1 MEKIMDLHIH
11 TNISDGVLSP
21 YEVID
26 MALANNC
33 RIISITDHDNIDA
46 YSDELFDYAEE
57 RNMILIPGVEISTRV
72 DKCGIHVLGYNFDIT
87 DENFK
92 YELEK
97 LRGAR
102 HEYLINVSARLK
114 ELGYI
119 VNVDELD
126 KVESVTKAHIALDI
140 ISNEVNK
147 ENLIKEFGHIPSKG
161 EFIETIMNEGCPGY
175 VWKRSIT
182 PKYAA
187 DLIRS
192 AGGRVVLAHPVCYKY
207 EDNLN
212 VDDILEL
219 VKMTDAKAIEAA
231 YLYVDKKG
239 NRIDEVYFWKKFA
252 KENDLLYSVG
262 SDFHNEDGVHPDI
275 GFSNWDIEF
284 SKEEAY
290 TILDYLSN

>member
-11 TNISDGVLSP
+11 TNISDGQLSP

-26 MALANNC
+26 KAIKNNC

-46 YSDELFDYAEE
+46 YCDELFDYAEE
-57 RNMILIPGVEISTRV
+57 RNMILIPGVEISTRG

-126 KVESVTKAHIALDI
+126 KVESVTKTHIALDI

>member
-11 TNISDGVLSP
+11 TTISDGKLSP

-26 MALANNC
+26 KALENNC

-46 YSDELFDYAEE
+46 YCDELFDYAEE
-57 RNMILIPGVEISTRV
+57 RNMILIPGVEISTKT
-72 DKCGIHVLGYNFDIT
+72 KCGIHVLGYNFDIN

-92 YELEK
+92 RELEK

-102 HEYLINVSARLK
+102 HEYLVDVSVKLK

-119 VNVDELD
+119 VNVEELD
-126 KVESVTKAHIALDI
+126 KIDSVTKAHIALDI
-140 ISNEVNK
+140 ISNDVNK
-147 ENLIKEFGHIPSKG
+147 ENLIKEFGHIPGKG
-161 EFIETIMNEGCPGY
+161 EFIETIMNEGCLGY
-175 VWKRSIT
+175 VWKRSIS
-182 PKYAA
+182 PKEAA

-212 VDDILEL
+212 VEDILEL
-219 VKMTDAKAIEAA
+219 VKMTDVKVIESV
-231 YLYVDKKG
+231 YLYVDRNCNK
-239 NRIDEVYFWKKFA
+239 IDEVDFWKKFA
-252 KENDLLYSVG
+252 KDNGLIYSVG
-262 SDFHNEDGVHPDI
+262 SDFHSNDGIHPDI
-275 GFSNWDIEF
+275 GFSNWDVEF

-290 TILDYLSN
+290 ILLDYLSN

>member
-1 MEKIMDLHIH
+1 MEKTMDLHIH
-11 TNISDGVLSP
+11 TNISDGALSP

-26 MALANNC
+26 RALENNC

-46 YSDELFDYAEE
+46 YNDELFDYAEA
-57 RNMILIPGVEISTRV
+57 RNMILIPGVEISTKT
-72 DKCGIHVLGYNFDIT
+72 KCGIHVLGYNFDIS

-92 YELEK
+92 KELEK

-102 HEYLINVSARLK
+102 HEYLVDVSAKLN

-119 VNVDELD
+119 VNVEELD
-126 KVESVTKAHIALDI
+126 KIDSVTKAHIAFDV
-140 ISNEVNK
+140 ISNDDNK
-147 ENLIKEFGHIPSKG
+147 DKLMKEFGHIPGKG

-175 VWKRSIT
+175 VWKRSVT

-212 VDDILEL
+212 VDDILDLIKE
-219 VKMTDAKAIEAA
+219 TDAKVIESA
-231 YLYVDKKG
+231 YLYVDKDG
-239 NRIDEVYFWKKFA
+239 NKIDEVDFWKKFA
-252 KENDLLYSVG
+252 KDNDLIYSVG
-262 SDFHNEDGVHPDI
+262 SDFHNDDGIHPDI

-290 TILDYLSN
+290 VLLDYLSN

>member
-26 MALANNC
+26 KALTNNC

-72 DKCGIHVLGYNFDIT
+72 DKCGIHVLGYNFDI
-87 DENFK
+87 NN
-92 YELEK
+92 EK
-97 LRGAR
+97 LRSELEWLRNAR
-102 HEYLINVSARLK
+102 QDYLVNVSVKLK

-119 VNVDELD
+119 VNVEEL
-126 KVESVTKAHIALDI
+126 KEFETVTKAHIALDI
-140 ISNEVNK
+140 ISNENNK
-147 ENLIKEFGHIPSKG
+147 EQLLKDFGHVPSKG
-161 EFIETIMNEGCPGY
+161 EYIETIMNEGCPGY
-175 VWKRSIT
+175 VYKHSIT
-182 PKYAA
+182 PKEAVE
-187 DLIRS
+187 IIKN
-192 AGGRVVLAHPVCYKY
+192 AGGKAVLAHPVCYKY
-207 EDNLN
+207 EDNL
-212 VDDILEL
+212 VPGDILGL
-219 VKMTDAKAIEAA
+219 VHKMGFDAIEAA
-231 YLYVDKKG
+231 YLYVDKDG
-239 NRIDEVYFWKKFA
+239 NKIDEVEFWKNFA

-290 TILDYLSN
+290 AILDYLSN